1 MPQSGKPTGFD
12 EHRATTDAV
21 NGIRGA
27 VEGFEPERAILCGSA
42 CVRIFVHR
50 SEPAGQ
56 FVLEAEHSVGAV
68 FKDILGSLNGRVLK
82 QKPGLLRGL
91 GLGLLVLLQ
100 PVIT

>member
-1 MPQSGKPTGFD
+1 
-12 EHRATTDAV
+12 
-21 NGIRGA
+21 
-27 VEGFEPERAILCGSA
+27 
-42 CVRIFVHR
+42 
-50 SEPAGQ
+50 
-56 FVLEAEHSVGAV
+56 LEAEHSVGAV